1 MSTGEQ
7 LITFKRTEL
16 ETLHGA
22 GPLAFQT
29 YVLLRWWMDYRT
41 GITGR
46 RRPISLAMLEA
57 YCETHTPRGAGLQ
70 IEKPTE
76 KSIRGAIARLER
88 AGMLRRLAGPRL
100 AYMLPMAATAPARP
114 IQTGHDT
121 GTHSYT
127 ERGTGKTPFKLA
139 YRHIP
144 GLKYETTRRANRA
157 HIKNHVCERVPA
169 WLVDQ
174 LRAAGIHLTEADQ
187 SIIKLAELAD
197 SAERLAKAIER
208 ARQLRQRAGSIQAL
222 NTGLIR
228 SILEGA
234 PNDMDI
240 RHAEGPSGRQRTN
253 RQPRVDPRT
262 PPRPGETWDAYW
274 LRLDEIRMKGVAPGV
289 AGLSQEEQAEASP
302 QPGGKHAQD
311 STAVRPQ
318 EASNDQPGKASC
330 PTTPP

>member
-16 ETLHGA
+16 ETLHGV
-22 GPLAFQT
+22 GPLAFQA
-29 YVLLRWWMDYRT
+29 YVLLRWWMDYHS

-46 RRPISLAMLEA
+46 RRPISLAMLVA

-100 AYMLPMAATAPARP
+100 AYMLPMAVTASARP
-114 IQTGHDT
+114 IQTGRDT
-121 GTHSYT
+121 GTDSCT
-127 ERGTGKTPFKLA
+127 ELDSRKAPFKLA

-144 GLKYETTRRANRA
+144 GIKYETTRRANRA
-157 HIKNHVCERVPA
+157 HIKKHVCERVPA

-174 LRAAGIHLTEADQ
+174 IRAAGIHFTEADQ

-197 SAERLAKAIER
+197 TTERLANAIER

-234 PNDMDI
+234 PNDVDI
-240 RHAEGPSGRQRTN
+240 LHAEVQGGRQRTN
-253 RQPRVDPRT
+253 RQPRVDQRT

-274 LRLDEIRMKGVAPGV
+274 LRLDEIRIKGAAPGV
-289 AGLSQEEQAEASP
+289 AGLSQNEQSKASP

-311 STAVRPQ
+311 CTAVRPQ
-318 EASNDQPGKASC
+318 EASIDQPRKASC

>member
-1 MSTGEQ
+1 MSTSEQ

-22 GPLAFQT
+22 GPLAFQA

-46 RRPISLAMLEA
+46 RRSISLAMLEA

-114 IQTGHDT
+114 IQTGHDA
-121 GTHSYT
+121 GTLSCT
-127 ERGTGKTPFKLA
+127 DQGTGNTPFNLA

-144 GLKYETTRRANRA
+144 GIKYETTKRANRA

-169 WLVDQ
+169 WLLDR
-174 LRAAGIHLTEADQ
+174 LSAAGIHLTGADQ

-197 SAERLAKAIER
+197 SAERLEKAIER

-234 PNDMDI
+234 PNDTNI
-240 RHAEGPSGRQRTN
+240 RHAGVPSGRPQTN
-253 RQPRVDPRT
+253 RQSRVDPRT

-274 LRLDEIRMKGVAPGV
+274 LRLDEIRMKRVVPGV
-289 AGLSQEEQAEASP
+289 AGLSREEEVMASP
-302 QPGGKHAQD
+302 QPSGKIAQA
-311 STAVRPQ
+311 STAIRPQ
-318 EASNDQPGKASC
+318 EATNDQPGKASC
-330 PTTPP
+330 TTTPP

>member
-16 ETLHGA
+16 ETLHGT
-22 GPLAFQT
+22 GPLAFQA

-100 AYMLPMAATAPARP
+100 AYLLPMAASASARLF
-114 IQTGHDT
+114 QTGRDA
-121 GTHSYT
+121 GTHSCT
-127 ERGTGKTPFKLA
+127 ELDTRKAPFKLT

-144 GLKYETTRRANRA
+144 GIKYETTRRANRA
-157 HIKNHVCERVPA
+157 HIKNHICERVPA

-174 LRAAGIHLTEADQ
+174 LGAAGIHLTGTDQ
-187 SIIKLAELAD
+187 NITKLAELAH
-197 SAERLAKAIER
+197 SAEHLEKAIKR
-208 ARQLRQRAGSIQAL
+208 ARQLRKRAGSTQAL

-228 SILEGA
+228 SILEGSR
-234 PNDMDI
+234 NDQDI
-240 RHAEGPSGRQRTN
+240 RDVSVPGRLQRTN
-253 RQPRVDPRT
+253 RQPQVDPRT

-274 LRLDEIRMKGVAPGV
+274 LRLDGVRKRGAAPKM
-289 AGLSQEEQAEASP
+289 AGLSGDERTSASS
-302 QPGGKHAQD
+302 QPGGKRAKYDAATKPH
-311 STAVRPQ
+311 
-318 EASNDQPGKASC
+318 EAIDDQPS
-330 PTTPP
+330 